1 VLPDDEVFLVTERMV
16 LRRFTMADV
25 DLAVELDA
33 DPEVMRFITGGVAT
47 SKEEIEKD
55 YLPAWLSY
63 YERFDGYGFWAAIER
78 SSDEFLG
85 WFHLRPPAKA
95 APDHPELGYRLRRS
109 AWGRGLATEG
119 ARALIDVAFEKY
131 GAQRVNAE
139 TMAVNVGSRRVM
151 EKSGLTL
158 VRSFTQD
165 WPYRIDGEEHGD
177 VEYAL
182 TRKEWLAAQT

>member
-1 VLPDDEVFLVTERMV
+1 VLSSGDVFLATERMV
-16 LRRFTMADV
+16 LRRFTVADV
-25 DLAVELDA
+25 DLVVELDA
-33 DPEVMRFITGGVAT
+33 DPGVMRYITGGIAT
-47 SKEEIEKD
+47 SRQEIEED

-63 YERFDGYGFWAAIER
+63 YDRFEGYGFWAAIEKANGG
-78 SSDEFLG
+78 FLG
-85 WFHLRPPAKA
+85 WFHLRPPPHAP
-95 APDHPELGYRLRRS
+95 PDHPELGYRLRRS

-119 ARALIDVAFEKY
+119 ARALIDAAFEKY

-139 TMAVNVGSRRVM
+139 TMAVNAGSRRVM

-165 WPYRIDGEEHGD
+165 WPHRIEGDEHGD

-182 TRKEWLAAQT
+182 TREEWLAART

>member
-1 VLPDDEVFLVTERMV
+1 MV
-16 LRRFTMADV
+16 LRRFTMGDV
-25 DLAVELDA
+25 DLAVELDS
-33 DPEVMRFITGGVAT
+33 DPEVMRYITGGVAT
-47 SKEEIEKD
+47 TREEIERD

-63 YERFDGYGFWAAIER
+63 YGRFEGYGFWAAIER
-78 SSDEFLG
+78 ATGEFLG
-85 WFHLRPPAKA
+85 WFHLRPPPGASH
-95 APDHPELGYRLRRS
+95 DQPELGYRLRRS

-151 EKSGLTL
+151 EKAGLTL

-165 WPYRIDGEEHGD
+165 WSHRIEGEEHGD

-182 TRKEWLAAQT
+182 TREEWLAARP

>member
-1 VLPDDEVFLVTERMV
+1 MV
-16 LRRFTMADV
+16 LRRFTVADV
-25 DLAVELDA
+25 DLVVELDA
-33 DPEVMRFITGGVAT
+33 DPGVMRYITGGIAT
-47 SKEEIEKD
+47 SRQEIEED

-63 YERFDGYGFWAAIER
+63 YDRFEGYGFWAAIEKANGG
-78 SSDEFLG
+78 FLG
-85 WFHLRPPAKA
+85 WFHLRPPPHAP
-95 APDHPELGYRLRRS
+95 PDHPELGYRLRRS

-119 ARALIDVAFEKY
+119 ARALIDAAFEKY

-139 TMAVNVGSRRVM
+139 TMAVNAGSRRVM

-165 WPYRIDGEEHGD
+165 WPHRIEGDEHGD

-182 TRKEWLAAQT
+182 TREEWLAART